1 MRGSGANLIPTDT
14 QEQPLENR
22 SSISVLLENV
32 EAAQTALVKSGI
44 PVMETAP
51 NGKLMLKIYLAG
63 QDFLRARR
71 ALNDAKVPMKDIFVN
86 D

>member
-1 MRGSGANLIPTDT
+1 
-14 QEQPLENR
+14 LENR

-32 EAAQTALVKSGI
+32 DAAQAALQKSGI